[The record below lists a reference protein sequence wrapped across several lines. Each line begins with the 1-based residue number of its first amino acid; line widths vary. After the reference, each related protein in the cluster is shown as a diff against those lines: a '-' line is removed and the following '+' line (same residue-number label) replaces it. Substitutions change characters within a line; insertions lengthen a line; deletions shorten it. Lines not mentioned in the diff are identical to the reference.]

1 MYRKIVCEKL
11 STNFRECTRIMTAPL
26 PKVRTSRRTRR
37 APCEQSHH
45 VLGCSPQALN
55 SGSILVKNEWCG
67 INASDINFTNG
78 KYMPGVKPPF
88 DCGFEAMGKVAK
100 VGENVTKLKEGDSV
114 VYTSFGAFSE
124 YQEIDARAAV
134 SLPKIMPEAL
144 PLFVSG
150 LTASIA
156 LEQVGEIK
164 KDEIVLVTAAAGGTG
179 SFAVQLAKQAGCHV
193 IGTCS
198 SDEKVEALK
207 ALGCDRPVNYK
218 KEDLFQVLRSE
229 YSDGVNVVYESVGA
243 SFFDIALNNLAKK
256 GWSQEGGEK
265 KPSTP
270 ITAKLLG
277 KSASIRGFFLN
288 DYTREWKPHMAKLL
302 QMTQEGKLK
311 SLVDQQA
318 CKQFNGL
325 ESIPDAIEYMYE
337 GKNIGKVLVKL

>member
-26 PKVRTSRRTRR
+26 PK
-37 APCEQSHH
+37 
-45 VLGCSPQALN
+45 ALN

-156 LEQVGEIK
+156 LEQV
-164 KDEIVLVTAAAGGTG
+164 
-179 SFAVQLAKQAGCHV
+179 
-193 IGTCS
+193 S
-198 SDEKVEALK
+198 STD
-207 ALGCDRPVNYK
+207 
-218 KEDLFQVLRSE
+218 
-229 YSDGVNVVYESVGA
+229 
-243 SFFDIALNNLAKK
+243 
-256 GWSQEGGEK
+256 
-265 KPSTP
+265 
-270 ITAKLLG
+270 AKLE
-277 KSASIRGFFLN
+277 RFP
-288 DYTREWKPHMAKLL
+288 T
-302 QMTQEGKLK
+302 
-311 SLVDQQA
+311 
-318 CKQFNGL
+318 
-325 ESIPDAIEYMYE
+325 
-337 GKNIGKVLVKL
+337 